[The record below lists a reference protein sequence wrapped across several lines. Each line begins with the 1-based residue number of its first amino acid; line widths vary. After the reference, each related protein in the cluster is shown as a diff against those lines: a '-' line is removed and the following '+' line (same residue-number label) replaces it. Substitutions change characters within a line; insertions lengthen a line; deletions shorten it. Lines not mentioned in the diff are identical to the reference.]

1 MSKRESDEM
10 EGNIYEPP
18 KSDIRVAEGKP
29 GSIVKAVALGA
40 LVEVVGSFLVGI
52 MIGVIYVVLLSRQ
65 GIALQ
70 EIEKTLTQMD
80 PFSGIGLVA
89 LALGSLV
96 SVLAGYICA
105 SIANSTA
112 YKAAYMLAAISC
124 ALAIFSG
131 YGSYSQGVLVFM
143 GGLSVACVL
152 VGAWWRISRQKAV

>member
-1 MSKRESDEM
+1 LSYEGRDEV
-10 EGNIYEPP
+10 EDNIYEPP

-40 LVEVVGSFLVGI
+40 LVEVAGSFLVGI
-52 MIGVIYVVLLSRQ
+52 VIGVIYVVLLSRQ
-65 GIALQ
+65 GVALQ
-70 EIEKTLTQMD
+70 EIEKTLT
-80 PFSGIGLVA
+80 
-89 LALGSLV
+89 LGSLV

-105 SIANSTA
+105 SIANSTS

-131 YGSYSQGVLVFM
+131 YGVYSQGVLVLM

-152 VGAWWRISRQKAV
+152 VGAWWRIGRLKAV

>member
-1 MSKRESDEM
+1 M
-10 EGNIYEPP
+10 EDNIYEPP

-40 LVEVVGSFLVGI
+40 LVEVAGSFLVGI
-52 MIGVIYVVLLSRQ
+52 VIGVIYVVLLSRQ
-65 GIALQ
+65 GVALQ

-80 PFSGIGLVA
+80 PFSGIGLLA
-89 LALGSLV
+89 LTLGSLV

-105 SIANSTA
+105 SIANSTS

-131 YGSYSQGVLVFM
+131 YGVYSQGVLVLM

-152 VGAWWRISRQKAV
+152 VGAWWRIGRLKAV